1 MRWQDYRR
9 SDNVEEGSSSGP
21 SMFGGG
27 LRLSGGAIILV
38 VVVSLLLGKNPLEML
53 ALLMGD
59 GGGPVVQTQ
68 APQTAPRAPVA
79 NDPQTEFVARV
90 LGDTEDVW
98 GGIFQKMGT
107 RYQPP
112 KLTLYHGQIAS
123 ACGFSSA
130 AAGPFYCPGDRKVYL
145 DLSFFQELSQRF
157 GAPGDFARAYVI
169 AHEIGHHVQ
178 NQLGLMDAAQ
188 QRTASSSD
196 RSRNDTSVRL
206 ELQADCLAGVW
217 DIRRCSATS
226 STPRMSSRELPRRR
240 RSAMTASRS
249 RPAGTSCPKVSPTVR
264 RPSGLSGSG
273 PDSTP
278 ATCGSAT
285 PLPPAASRLG
295 WRRRDNGRP
304 PMDGGYG
311 SFGLAPS
318 RAFAYSQ
325 KCRRVTL

>member
-53 ALLMGD
+53 ALLTGGD

-68 APQTAPRAPVA
+68 APPTATRAPA
-79 NDPQTEFVARV
+79 TNDPQTEFVARV

-98 GGIFQKMGT
+98 GGIFQQMGT
-107 RYQPP
+107 RYQAP

-178 NQLGLMDAAQ
+178 NQLGLMEAAQ
-188 QRTASSSD
+188 QKMANASD
-196 RSRNDTSVRL
+196 RSRNDLSVRL

-217 DIRRCSATS
+217 GHSSMQRNIIDAKDVESGMAAAAAVGDDRIQKQTRGYVVPEGFTHGSSAQRAKWFRTGLDS
-226 STPRMSSRELPRRR
+226 GDLRQCDTF
-240 RSAMTASRS
+240 
-249 RPAGTSCPKVSPTVR
+249 GTR
-264 RPSGLSGSG
+264 NL
-273 PDSTP
+273 
-278 ATCGSAT
+278 
-285 PLPPAASRLG
+285 
-295 WRRRDNGRP
+295 
-304 PMDGGYG
+304 
-311 SFGLAPS
+311 
-318 RAFAYSQ
+318 
-325 KCRRVTL
+325 

>member
-9 SDNVEEGSSSGP
+9 SDNVEEGSSGGP

-53 ALLMGD
+53 ALLTGD

-68 APQTAPRAPVA
+68 APPTATRAPAA

-98 GGIFQKMGT
+98 GGIFQQMGT

-178 NQLGLMDAAQ
+178 NQLGLMEAAQ
-188 QRTASSSD
+188 QKMASASD
-196 RSRNDTSVRL
+196 RSRSDMSVRL

-217 DIRRCSATS
+217 GHSSMQRNIIDAKDVESGMAAAAAVGDDRIQKQTRGYVVPEGFTHGSSAQRTKWFRTGLDS
-226 STPRMSSRELPRRR
+226 GDLRQCDTF
-240 RSAMTASRS
+240 
-249 RPAGTSCPKVSPTVR
+249 GTR
-264 RPSGLSGSG
+264 NL
-273 PDSTP
+273 
-278 ATCGSAT
+278 
-285 PLPPAASRLG
+285 
-295 WRRRDNGRP
+295 
-304 PMDGGYG
+304 
-311 SFGLAPS
+311 
-318 RAFAYSQ
+318 
-325 KCRRVTL
+325 

>member
-53 ALLMGD
+53 ALLTGD

-68 APQTAPRAPVA
+68 APQAAPRAPAA

-98 GGIFQKMGT
+98 GGIFQQMGT
-107 RYQPP
+107 RYQAP

-188 QRTASSSD
+188 QRMASSSD
-196 RSRNDTSVRL
+196 RSRNDMSVRL

-217 DIRRCSATS
+217 GHSSMQRNIIDAKDVESGMAAAAAVGDDRIQKQTRGYVVPEGFTHGSSAQRVKWFRTGLDS
-226 STPRMSSRELPRRR
+226 GDLRQCDTFAT
-240 RSAMTASRS
+240 RS
-249 RPAGTSCPKVSPTVR
+249 
-264 RPSGLSGSG
+264 L
-273 PDSTP
+273 
-278 ATCGSAT
+278 
-285 PLPPAASRLG
+285 
-295 WRRRDNGRP
+295 
-304 PMDGGYG
+304 
-311 SFGLAPS
+311 
-318 RAFAYSQ
+318 
-325 KCRRVTL
+325 

>member
-53 ALLMGD
+53 ALLTGGD
-59 GGGPVVQTQ
+59 GGPVVQTQ
-68 APQTAPRAPVA
+68 APPTATRAPAA
-79 NDPQTEFVARV
+79 NDPQTEFVSRV

-98 GGIFQKMGT
+98 GGIFQQMGT

-169 AHEIGHHVQ
+169 AHEIGPHVQ
-178 NQLGLMDAAQ
+178 NQLGLMEAAQ
-188 QRTASSSD
+188 QKMANASD
-196 RSRNDTSVRL
+196 RSRNDMSVRL

-217 DIRRCSATS
+217 GHSSMQRKIIDAKDVESGMAAAAAVGDDRIQKQTRGYVVPEGFTHGSSAQ
-226 STPRMSSRELPRRR
+226 RAKWFR
-240 RSAMTASRS
+240 
-249 RPAGTSCPKVSPTVR
+249 AGLD
-264 RPSGLSGSG
+264 SGDLRQC
-273 PDSTP
+273 DT
-278 ATCGSAT
+278 
-285 PLPPAASRLG
+285 
-295 WRRRDNGRP
+295 
-304 PMDGGYG
+304 
-311 SFGLAPS
+311 FGTRNL
-318 RAFAYSQ
+318 
-325 KCRRVTL
+325 

>member
-53 ALLMGD
+53 AVLTGD

-68 APQTAPRAPVA
+68 APPTATRAPAA

-98 GGIFQKMGT
+98 GGIFQQMGK
-107 RYQPP
+107 RYQAP

-188 QRTASSSD
+188 QRMASSSD

-217 DIRRCSATS
+217 GHS
-226 STPRMSSRELPRRR
+226 SMQRNIIDAKDVESGMAAAAAVGDDRIQKQTRGYVVPEGF
-240 RSAMTASRS
+240 TH
-249 RPAGTSCPKVSPTVR
+249 GTSAQRAKWFRTGLD
-264 RPSGLSGSG
+264 SGDLRQC
-273 PDSTP
+273 DT
-278 ATCGSAT
+278 
-285 PLPPAASRLG
+285 
-295 WRRRDNGRP
+295 
-304 PMDGGYG
+304 
-311 SFGLAPS
+311 FGTHNL
-318 RAFAYSQ
+318 
-325 KCRRVTL
+325 

>member
-53 ALLMGD
+53 ALLTGD

-68 APQTAPRAPVA
+68 APPTATRAPAA

-98 GGIFQKMGT
+98 GGIFQQMGK
-107 RYQPP
+107 RYQAP

-188 QRTASSSD
+188 QRMASSSD

-217 DIRRCSATS
+217 GHS
-226 STPRMSSRELPRRR
+226 SMQRNIIDAKDVESGMAAAAAVGDDRIQKQTRGYVVPEGF
-240 RSAMTASRS
+240 TH
-249 RPAGTSCPKVSPTVR
+249 GTSAQRAKWFRTGLD
-264 RPSGLSGSG
+264 SGDLRQC
-273 PDSTP
+273 DT
-278 ATCGSAT
+278 
-285 PLPPAASRLG
+285 
-295 WRRRDNGRP
+295 
-304 PMDGGYG
+304 
-311 SFGLAPS
+311 FGTHNL
-318 RAFAYSQ
+318 
-325 KCRRVTL
+325 

>member
-53 ALLMGD
+53 ALLTGD

-68 APQTAPRAPVA
+68 APPTTTRAPAA
-79 NDPQTEFVARV
+79 NDPQTEFGARV

-98 GGIFQKMGT
+98 GGIFQQMGT

-112 KLTLYHGQIAS
+112 KLTLYRGQIAS

-178 NQLGLMDAAQ
+178 NQLGLMEAAQ
-188 QRTASSSD
+188 QKMANASD
-196 RSRNDTSVRL
+196 RSRNDMSVRL

-217 DIRRCSATS
+217 GHSSMQRNIIDAKDVESGMAAAAAVGDDRIQKQTRGYVVPEGFTHGSSAQRVKWFRTGLDS
-226 STPRMSSRELPRRR
+226 GDLRQCDTF
-240 RSAMTASRS
+240 
-249 RPAGTSCPKVSPTVR
+249 GTR
-264 RPSGLSGSG
+264 NL
-273 PDSTP
+273 
-278 ATCGSAT
+278 
-285 PLPPAASRLG
+285 
-295 WRRRDNGRP
+295 
-304 PMDGGYG
+304 
-311 SFGLAPS
+311 
-318 RAFAYSQ
+318 
-325 KCRRVTL
+325 

>member
-68 APQTAPRAPVA
+68 APQTAPRAAAA

-217 DIRRCSATS
+217 GHSSMQRNIIDAKDVESGIAAAAAVGDDRIQKQTRGYVVPEGFTHGSSAQRVKWFRTG
-226 STPRMSSRELPRRR
+226 LD
-240 RSAMTASRS
+240 
-249 RPAGTSCPKVSPTVR
+249 
-264 RPSGLSGSG
+264 SGDLRQC
-273 PDSTP
+273 DTF
-278 ATCGSAT
+278 ATRN
-285 PLPPAASRLG
+285 L
-295 WRRRDNGRP
+295 
-304 PMDGGYG
+304 
-311 SFGLAPS
+311 
-318 RAFAYSQ
+318 
-325 KCRRVTL
+325 

>member
-53 ALLMGD
+53 ALLTGGD

-68 APQTAPRAPVA
+68 APPTATRAPA
-79 NDPQTEFVARV
+79 TNDPQTEFVARV

-98 GGIFQKMGT
+98 GGIFQQMGT
-107 RYQPP
+107 RYQAP

-145 DLSFFQELSQRF
+145 DLTFFQELSQRF

-178 NQLGLMDAAQ
+178 NQLGLMEAAQ
-188 QRTASSSD
+188 QKMANASD
-196 RSRNDTSVRL
+196 RSRNDLSVRL

-217 DIRRCSATS
+217 GHSSMQRNIIDAKDVESGMAAAAAVGDDRIQKQTRGYVVPEGFTHGSSAQRTKWFRTGLDS
-226 STPRMSSRELPRRR
+226 GDLRQCDTF
-240 RSAMTASRS
+240 
-249 RPAGTSCPKVSPTVR
+249 GTR
-264 RPSGLSGSG
+264 NL
-273 PDSTP
+273 
-278 ATCGSAT
+278 
-285 PLPPAASRLG
+285 
-295 WRRRDNGRP
+295 
-304 PMDGGYG
+304 
-311 SFGLAPS
+311 
-318 RAFAYSQ
+318 
-325 KCRRVTL
+325 

>member
-9 SDNVEEGSSSGP
+9 SDNVEEGSSGGP

-53 ALLMGD
+53 ALLTGD

-68 APQTAPRAPVA
+68 APPTATRAPAA

-98 GGIFQKMGT
+98 GGIFQQMGT

-178 NQLGLMDAAQ
+178 NQLGLMEAAQ
-188 QRTASSSD
+188 QKMASASD
-196 RSRNDTSVRL
+196 RSRNDMSVRL

-217 DIRRCSATS
+217 GHSSMQRNIIDAKDVESGMAAAAAVGDDRIQKQTRGYVVPEGFTHGSSAQRTKWFRTGLDS
-226 STPRMSSRELPRRR
+226 CDLRQCDTF
-240 RSAMTASRS
+240 
-249 RPAGTSCPKVSPTVR
+249 GTR
-264 RPSGLSGSG
+264 NL
-273 PDSTP
+273 
-278 ATCGSAT
+278 
-285 PLPPAASRLG
+285 
-295 WRRRDNGRP
+295 
-304 PMDGGYG
+304 
-311 SFGLAPS
+311 
-318 RAFAYSQ
+318 
-325 KCRRVTL
+325 

>member
-27 LRLSGGAIILV
+27 LRLSGGVIVLV
-38 VVVSLLLGKNPLEML
+38 VIVSLLLGKNPLDIL
-53 ALLMGD
+53 ALLTD
-59 GGGPVVQTQ
+59 GGGGQVVQTQ
-68 APQTAPRAPVA
+68 APEPAPGAPA
-79 NDPQTEFVARV
+79 TSRDPQTEFVARV

-98 GGIFQKMGT
+98 GGIFQQMGT
-107 RYQPP
+107 RYQAP

-145 DLSFFQELSQRF
+145 DLTFFQELSRRF

-188 QRTASSSD
+188 KNMAGAPD
-196 RSRNDTSVRL
+196 RARNDMSVRL

-217 DIRRCSATS
+217 GHSSMQRNIIDNKDVESGIAAAAAVGDDRIQKQTRGYVVPEGFTHGSSAQRVKWFRTGL
-226 STPRMSSRELPRRR
+226 E
-240 RSAMTASRS
+240 
-249 RPAGTSCPKVSPTVR
+249 
-264 RPSGLSGSG
+264 SGDLRQC
-273 PDSTP
+273 DTF
-278 ATCGSAT
+278 ATRN
-285 PLPPAASRLG
+285 L
-295 WRRRDNGRP
+295 
-304 PMDGGYG
+304 
-311 SFGLAPS
+311 
-318 RAFAYSQ
+318 
-325 KCRRVTL
+325 

>member
-68 APQTAPRAPVA
+68 APQTAPRAAAA
-79 NDPQTEFVARV
+79 NDPQTEFVSRV

-98 GGIFQKMGT
+98 GGIFQQMGT

-188 QRTASSSD
+188 QRMASSSD
-196 RSRNDTSVRL
+196 RSRNDMSVRL

-217 DIRRCSATS
+217 GHSSMQRNIIDAKDVESGMAAAAAVGDDRIQKQTRGYVVPEGFTHGSSAQRTKWFR
-226 STPRMSSRELPRRR
+226 TGLD
-240 RSAMTASRS
+240 
-249 RPAGTSCPKVSPTVR
+249 
-264 RPSGLSGSG
+264 SGDLRQC
-273 PDSTP
+273 DTF
-278 ATCGSAT
+278 
-285 PLPPAASRLG
+285 AARNL
-295 WRRRDNGRP
+295 
-304 PMDGGYG
+304 
-311 SFGLAPS
+311 
-318 RAFAYSQ
+318 
-325 KCRRVTL
+325 

>member
-68 APQTAPRAPVA
+68 APPTATRAPAA
-79 NDPQTEFVARV
+79 NDPQTEFVSRV

-107 RYQPP
+107 RYQAP

-157 GAPGDFARAYVI
+157 GALGDFARAYVI

-188 QRTASSSD
+188 QRMASSSD
-196 RSRNDTSVRL
+196 RSRNDMSVRL

-217 DIRRCSATS
+217 GHSSMQRNIIDAKDVESGIAAAAAVGDDRIQKQTRGYVVPEGFTHGSSAQRVKWFRTGLDS
-226 STPRMSSRELPRRR
+226 GDPRQCDTFAT
-240 RSAMTASRS
+240 RS
-249 RPAGTSCPKVSPTVR
+249 
-264 RPSGLSGSG
+264 L
-273 PDSTP
+273 
-278 ATCGSAT
+278 
-285 PLPPAASRLG
+285 
-295 WRRRDNGRP
+295 
-304 PMDGGYG
+304 
-311 SFGLAPS
+311 
-318 RAFAYSQ
+318 
-325 KCRRVTL
+325 

>member
-9 SDNVEEGSSSGP
+9 SDNVEEGSSGGP

-53 ALLMGD
+53 ALLTGD

-68 APQTAPRAPVA
+68 APPTATRAPA
-79 NDPQTEFVARV
+79 TNDPQTEFVARV

-98 GGIFQKMGT
+98 GGIFQQMGT

-145 DLSFFQELSQRF
+145 DLTFFQELSQRF

-178 NQLGLMDAAQ
+178 NQLGLMEAAQ
-188 QRTASSSD
+188 QKMANASD
-196 RSRNDTSVRL
+196 RSRNDMSVRL

-217 DIRRCSATS
+217 GHSSMQRNIIDAKDVESGMAAAAAVGDDRIQKQTRGYVVPEGFTHGSSAQRTKWFRTGLDS
-226 STPRMSSRELPRRR
+226 GDLRQCDTF
-240 RSAMTASRS
+240 
-249 RPAGTSCPKVSPTVR
+249 GTR
-264 RPSGLSGSG
+264 NL
-273 PDSTP
+273 
-278 ATCGSAT
+278 
-285 PLPPAASRLG
+285 
-295 WRRRDNGRP
+295 
-304 PMDGGYG
+304 
-311 SFGLAPS
+311 
-318 RAFAYSQ
+318 
-325 KCRRVTL
+325 

>member
-9 SDNVEEGSSSGP
+9 SDNVEEGSSGGP

-53 ALLMGD
+53 ALLTGD

-68 APQTAPRAPVA
+68 APPTATRAPAA

-98 GGIFQKMGT
+98 GGIFQQMGT

-178 NQLGLMDAAQ
+178 NQLGLMEAAQ
-188 QRTASSSD
+188 QKMASASD
-196 RSRNDTSVRL
+196 RSRNDMSVRL

-217 DIRRCSATS
+217 GHSSMQRNIIDAKDVESGMAAAAAVGDDRMQKQTRGYVVPEGFTHGSSAQRTKWFRTGLDS
-226 STPRMSSRELPRRR
+226 GDLRQCDTF
-240 RSAMTASRS
+240 
-249 RPAGTSCPKVSPTVR
+249 GTR
-264 RPSGLSGSG
+264 NL
-273 PDSTP
+273 
-278 ATCGSAT
+278 
-285 PLPPAASRLG
+285 
-295 WRRRDNGRP
+295 
-304 PMDGGYG
+304 
-311 SFGLAPS
+311 
-318 RAFAYSQ
+318 
-325 KCRRVTL
+325 

>member
-9 SDNVEEGSSSGP
+9 SDNVEEGSSGGP

-53 ALLMGD
+53 ALLTGD

-68 APQTAPRAPVA
+68 APPTATRAPAA

-98 GGIFQKMGT
+98 GGIFQQMGT

-178 NQLGLMDAAQ
+178 NQLGLMEAAQ
-188 QRTASSSD
+188 QKMASASD
-196 RSRNDTSVRL
+196 RSRNDMSVRL

-217 DIRRCSATS
+217 GHSSMQRNIIDAKDVESGMAAAAAVGDDRIQKQTRGYVVPEGFTHGSSAQRTKWFRTGLDS
-226 STPRMSSRELPRRR
+226 GDLRQCDTF
-240 RSAMTASRS
+240 
-249 RPAGTSCPKVSPTVR
+249 GTR
-264 RPSGLSGSG
+264 NL
-273 PDSTP
+273 
-278 ATCGSAT
+278 
-285 PLPPAASRLG
+285 
-295 WRRRDNGRP
+295 
-304 PMDGGYG
+304 
-311 SFGLAPS
+311 
-318 RAFAYSQ
+318 
-325 KCRRVTL
+325 

>member
-53 ALLMGD
+53 ALLTGD

-68 APQTAPRAPVA
+68 APQTATRAPA
-79 NDPQTEFVARV
+79 GNDPQTEFVARV

-98 GGIFQKMGT
+98 GRIFQQMGT
-107 RYQPP
+107 RYQAP

-188 QRTASSSD
+188 QRMASSSD
-196 RSRNDTSVRL
+196 RSRNDMSVRL

-217 DIRRCSATS
+217 GHSSMQRNIIDAKDVESGIAAAAAVGDDRIQKQTRGYVVPEGFTHGSSAQRVKWFRTGLDS
-226 STPRMSSRELPRRR
+226 GDLRQCDTFAT
-240 RSAMTASRS
+240 RS
-249 RPAGTSCPKVSPTVR
+249 
-264 RPSGLSGSG
+264 L
-273 PDSTP
+273 
-278 ATCGSAT
+278 
-285 PLPPAASRLG
+285 
-295 WRRRDNGRP
+295 
-304 PMDGGYG
+304 
-311 SFGLAPS
+311 
-318 RAFAYSQ
+318 
-325 KCRRVTL
+325 

>member
-217 DIRRCSATS
+217 GHSSMQRNIIDAKDVESGIAAAAAVGDDRIQKQTRGYVVPEGFTHGSSAQRVKWFRTGLDS
-226 STPRMSSRELPRRR
+226 GDLRQCDTFAT
-240 RSAMTASRS
+240 RS
-249 RPAGTSCPKVSPTVR
+249 
-264 RPSGLSGSG
+264 L
-273 PDSTP
+273 
-278 ATCGSAT
+278 
-285 PLPPAASRLG
+285 
-295 WRRRDNGRP
+295 
-304 PMDGGYG
+304 
-311 SFGLAPS
+311 
-318 RAFAYSQ
+318 
-325 KCRRVTL
+325 